1 MLDFSHIYR
10 SLKQVNKLHLLEGSA
25 VRKENN
31 FWELLKTIKPTPKN
45 IVEIGT
51 FRGIGTAILAS
62 LAEKVYTFDVL
73 YQEATQYIWN
83 LFDVKDKI
91 DYRLVGVY
99 RKDVPL
105 IKVTRAIR
113 EELSIFLVINNM
125 IDHEASRERIKIE
138 LEEIEFDIAFID
150 GNHKAKQVEDDFE
163 IVKHCR
169 RVIFHDIA
177 ENYINVIELME
188 KIGAKRINEFG
199 YWEAK

>member
-138 LEEIEFDIAFID
+138 LEDIEFDTAFID

-163 IVKHCR
+163 IVKHCG

-177 ENYINVIELME
+177 ENYVNVIELME